1 MTETTMC
8 RIGWILSA
16 LFALF
21 MFGASAAPK
30 LLGLPVAD
38 ETMVALGWEGSPIL
52 LIGIL
57 ELVCTLLF
65 LNPRTALLGGILMMA
80 IYGGA
85 LVTQMRAGSPL
96 FSHTLFAIYLGVIMW
111 AALWLRD
118 AKFRALFP
126 FRR

>member
-1 MTETTMC
+1 MT
-8 RIGWILSA
+8 G

-21 MFGASAAPK
+21 MLGASALPK
-30 LLGLPVAD
+30 LAGMAVAA
-38 ETMVALGWEGSPIL
+38 ETMAGLGWAEAPIF

-65 LNPRTALLGGILMMA
+65 VIPQTGLLGGILMMA

-85 LVTQMRAGSPL
+85 IVTQMRAGSPMA
-96 FSHTLFAIYLGVIMW
+96 SHTLFSIYLGVFMW

-118 AKFRALFP
+118 P
-126 FRR
+126 TFRRAFPIRW